1 MKVSIIATQLCSR
14 HTMDETEAEIFVIV
28 FVVILRMSYS
38 NMDLSGTQTSQNI
51 SVIDSLLV

>member
-1 MKVSIIATQLCSR
+1 MKVSIIATQLCSG
-14 HTMDETEAEIFVIV
+14 HITDETEAEIFVIV

-38 NMDLSGTQTSQNI
+38 NIDLSGMQTSQNF

>member
-1 MKVSIIATQLCSR
+1 
-14 HTMDETEAEIFVIV
+14 MDETEAEIFVIV

-38 NMDLSGTQTSQNI
+38 NMDLSGTQTSQNF